1 MEKVKKMTAGRK
13 AAIGRAS
20 RPLSGKAATM
30 KKIKKKLIPTGKGRA
45 IGRAICPKT
54 NDGSI
59 ATLRTMMMTTTRS
72 SNTSPMRKRLTIRK
86 LTAVQGGEEALEN
99 KRSGLF

>member
-1 MEKVKKMTAGRK
+1 MENVKKIAAGRK

-30 KKIKKKLIPTGKGRA
+30 KKIKKKIIPIDKGRA
-45 IGRAICPKT
+45 IGRAIGRKT
-54 NDGSI
+54 TDTSV
-59 ATLRTMMMTTTRS
+59 ATLKTMRMTTTRS
-72 SNTSPMRKRLTIRK
+72 SKTSPMRKRLPIRK
-86 LTAVQGGEEALEN
+86 LTAVQSGEEALEN